1 CTHCKTTTTPLWRRG
16 KNPSELLC
24 NACGLYLQARGE
36 YRPQRLIDE
45 DRADLSSELSGV
57 LVVGGGQKQCA
68 NCLTDRTTVW
78 RRDPKEGRL
87 LCNACGVYLKMKGRE
102 RPVEFRKDKIRRRR

>member
-1 CTHCKTTTTPLWRRG
+1 CVHCKTTTTPLWRRG
-16 KNPSELLC
+16 KNQSELLC

-45 DRADLSSELSGV
+45 DRAGVELPE
-57 LVVGGGQKQCA
+57 GGGDGKQCSH
-68 NCLTDRTTVW
+68 CFTCRTTVW
-78 RRDPKEGRL
+78 RRDKEGKP

-102 RPVEFRKDKIRRRR
+102 RPIEFRKDKIRRRQ